1 MFPDRAVLRLRV
13 IATVAVIA
21 LAVAIALWRSSGIAA
36 RRVPS
41 TVGDLKRLSASEIRQ
56 GALVRLHGVVTYA
69 ERDLDMLTVQ
79 DGTGGIRIFPVPGA
93 EWPAVGDSVSVTGVA
108 GLGGLV
114 PAVFVPRVVRE
125 GTSALPRAKP
135 VRISDLRTTGHEFER
150 VSVDGVIRRAMLE
163 STSARLSVLLSTGNA
178 TIGATVLDF
187 AGRDSKTLLDAEVTV
202 EGVLSNSLDVDG
214 NVTSSH
220 LSVNS
225 LAEIHVRKA
234 APPASG
240 LPVQTV
246 AAILAEG
253 NRPPLHRVRVR
264 GRIQGSLP
272 GMVQLADGTGS
283 IPIRT
288 AASTSLSE
296 GEEFDMAGFVAAGS
310 GGVSIEEAQAVS
322 PGQTPHRAAASR
334 IALRTAAQV
343 QGLHPEQAERR
354 LPVFL
359 RGVVTFCHAA
369 AALLFVEDSTGG
381 VYAEGPGANYRL
393 HAGDAVEIEGETSP
407 GAFVPAV
414 FVRRMRLTGRAPL
427 PPPAPVNVVDVFN
440 GSMDSQW
447 VELPGIVRSVDPAF
461 GVSLLTVAVGRH
473 LLPTYVT
480 VAPATLQHTLDAK
493 VLVRG
498 VCITRFNEARQ
509 FLGIALLVPGSG
521 LIRIIE
527 APGPLEV
534 RPVATLLQF
543 SRTRS
548 PGHRILISGV
558 VALSQR
564 TGPTWIIDQT
574 GGAMIAGHVP
584 IDLKPGDRV
593 EAMGFPDG
601 GSYKPVL
608 EQGSIRKIATG
619 AAPRAVR
626 LVADEIA
633 EGAHDNEL
641 VELDARLLDRIP
653 TPAESIL
660 LLQSGGTMF
669 YAHVPNG
676 LVDPGWRSGSV
687 LRLRGICL
695 TADEP
700 RNAVF
705 GPRLFSLHLNGVED
719 VSILRQAPWFT
730 REKAIGFLAA
740 MAAVVLLCSSWLAL
754 LRKRVHDQT
763 RTINE
768 KLRQEATLKE
778 AAEKASRAKSDFL
791 ANMSHEIRTPING
804 IVGYTELTLLTPLD
818 DEQRDNLETVRGC
831 AKSLL
836 QIIDDILDFARVE
849 AGRLELDPVPFSVSA
864 CLRSSIRVIRPE
876 ALRKGLHVSCHVA
889 EPVPDRLIGD
899 ATRLRQILVNLAGNA
914 VKFTEQ
920 GGISFALAAGERSAD
935 SVELHF
941 TVSDTGIGIPKEKHA
956 TIFQT
961 FQQGD
966 SSITR
971 RFGGTGLG
979 LAICDRLASLLG
991 GRIWVESEP
1000 AAGSSFHFTAR
1011 FQLPDTASDIAEEP
1025 PPEPAG
1031 LAETPGLRI
1040 LVADDNPVG
1049 LRLITRLLES
1059 RQHAVVPVSRGL
1071 EAVRSFEKTDYDL
1084 IILDVQMPEMDGLQA
1099 ASAIRRMGERGQ
1111 RIPILAFTACAVEG
1125 DAERCL
1131 AAGMNGYISKP
1142 VQLADLIAAICRVT
1156 ATGAGSP

>member
-1 MFPDRAVLRLRV
+1 
-13 IATVAVIA
+13 
-21 LAVAIALWRSSGIAA
+21 
-36 RRVPS
+36 
-41 TVGDLKRLSASEIRQ
+41 
-56 GALVRLHGVVTYA
+56 
-69 ERDLDMLTVQ
+69 
-79 DGTGGIRIFPVPGA
+79 
-93 EWPAVGDSVSVTGVA
+93 
-108 GLGGLV
+108 
-114 PAVFVPRVVRE
+114 
-125 GTSALPRAKP
+125 
-135 VRISDLRTTGHEFER
+135 
-150 VSVDGVIRRAMLE
+150 
-163 STSARLSVLLSTGNA
+163 
-178 TIGATVLDF
+178 
-187 AGRDSKTLLDAEVTV
+187 
-202 EGVLSNSLDVDG
+202 
-214 NVTSSH
+214 
-220 LSVNS
+220 
-225 LAEIHVRKA
+225 
-234 APPASG
+234 
-240 LPVQTV
+240 
-246 AAILAEG
+246 
-253 NRPPLHRVRVR
+253 
-264 GRIQGSLP
+264 
-272 GMVQLADGTGS
+272 
-283 IPIRT
+283 
-288 AASTSLSE
+288 
-296 GEEFDMAGFVAAGS
+296 
-310 GGVSIEEAQAVS
+310 
-322 PGQTPHRAAASR
+322 
-334 IALRTAAQV
+334 
-343 QGLHPEQAERR
+343 
-354 LPVFL
+354 
-359 RGVVTFCHAA
+359 
-369 AALLFVEDSTGG
+369 
-381 VYAEGPGANYRL
+381 
-393 HAGDAVEIEGETSP
+393 
-407 GAFVPAV
+407 
-414 FVRRMRLTGRAPL
+414 
-427 PPPAPVNVVDVFN
+427 
-440 GSMDSQW
+440 
-447 VELPGIVRSVDPAF
+447 
-461 GVSLLTVAVGRH
+461 
-473 LLPTYVT
+473 
-480 VAPATLQHTLDAK
+480 
-493 VLVRG
+493 
-498 VCITRFNEARQ
+498 
-509 FLGIALLVPGSG
+509 
-521 LIRIIE
+521 
-527 APGPLEV
+527 
-534 RPVATLLQF
+534 
-543 SRTRS
+543 
-548 PGHRILISGV
+548 
-558 VALSQR
+558 
-564 TGPTWIIDQT
+564 
-574 GGAMIAGHVP
+574 
-584 IDLKPGDRV
+584 
-593 EAMGFPDG
+593 
-601 GSYKPVL
+601 
-608 EQGSIRKIATG
+608 
-619 AAPRAVR
+619 
-626 LVADEIA
+626 
-633 EGAHDNEL
+633 
-641 VELDARLLDRIP
+641 
-653 TPAESIL
+653 
-660 LLQSGGTMF
+660 
-669 YAHVPNG
+669 
-676 LVDPGWRSGSV
+676 
-687 LRLRGICL
+687 
-695 TADEP
+695 
-700 RNAVF
+700 
-705 GPRLFSLHLNGVED
+705 LFSLHLNGVED